1 MILALI
7 TITLVAG
14 GSVYEIFGGAVL
26 NVETGSYVVKV
37 DSVERARVWLPRG
50 SYNATVKLLE
60 LDDRGLTGVI
70 VILANTTIDIAEL
83 SMTGTGPKG
92 GLGVNLRANITL
104 LEISEC
110 HISNTTFWRSL
121 YLEELKPILR
131 GSISNVGG
139 RGECTIIVDTRRALG
154 HLYVTPGYW
163 ATISV
168 SGPGYSVALVYGVI
182 GRAGGSSVASPSVYD
197 VRDGIE
203 LPESPVPV
211 ELVRGDI
218 PRRVGV
224 DYRLLLGLLLIL
236 FFVVV
241 VEVVSGKRGG

>member
-26 NVETGSYVVKV
+26 NVETGSYAVKV

-110 HISNTTFWRSL
+110 QL
-121 YLEELKPILR
+121 
-131 GSISNVGG
+131 
-139 RGECTIIVDTRRALG
+139 
-154 HLYVTPGYW
+154 
-163 ATISV
+163 
-168 SGPGYSVALVYGVI
+168 
-182 GRAGGSSVASPSVYD
+182 
-197 VRDGIE
+197 
-203 LPESPVPV
+203 
-211 ELVRGDI
+211 
-218 PRRVGV
+218 
-224 DYRLLLGLLLIL
+224 
-236 FFVVV
+236 
-241 VEVVSGKRGG
+241 